1 MTGATVT
8 WTVSFG
14 GGRQPQRPR
23 AAPGGGAPPVA
34 QPPADSAQAPRV
46 GPRRADAA
54 ARLARRLALAHHVED
69 LIERGVLRDHA
80 DAAAV
85 LGISRPRMSQLA
97 ALLALSPAIQE
108 RILTGQLACSERE
121 MRHVAAQP
129 LWDEQ
134 TRMVEALAQRT
145 HTRRAATVA
154 ADDQPQ
160 ERTEREARF
169 RN

>member
-8 WTVSFG
+8 WSVSFG
-14 GGRQPQRPR
+14 GGRRPRRPR
-23 AAPGGGAPPVA
+23 AGTDGDPPSVA
-34 QPPADSAQAPRV
+34 QPPGGAAEAPRV

-54 ARLARRLALAHHVED
+54 ARLARRLALAHRVEA
-69 LIERGVLRDHA
+69 LIERGELRDHA
-80 DAAAV
+80 QAAQV

-97 ALLALSPAIQE
+97 ALLALSPSIQE
-108 RILTGQLACSERE
+108 RVLTGQLACSERE

-129 LWDEQ
+129 LWDGQ
-134 TRMVEALAQRT
+134 ARMVEDLTQRL
-145 HTRRAATVA
+145 HSRRAVMVA
-154 ADDQPQ
+154 ADNQPQ

>member
-1 MTGATVT
+1 MTGATVK
-8 WTVSFG
+8 WSVSFG
-14 GGRQPQRPR
+14 GGRRPQRPR
-23 AAPGGGAPPVA
+23 VGPGSDVPSVA
-34 QPPADSAQAPRV
+34 QPPTDGAEAPRV

-85 LGISRPRMSQLA
+85 LGVSRPRMSQLA

-108 RILTGQLACSERE
+108 RVLTGQLACSERE

-134 TRMVEALAQRT
+134 ARFVEALAQRT

-154 ADDQPQ
+154 DDQPQ
-160 ERTEREARF
+160 Q
-169 RN
+169 